1 MEELLG
7 HHQQP
12 LLVPIVY
19 ESEEEMVQARTV
31 REIQIASN
39 FAVLKS
45 SASARNDA
53 ASMPSAKRMKTMS
66 NQKSQQQYDLAVET
80 AILVQKEIEQWEN
93 SIRELEIM
101 FSNQHRFQSSTS
113 LVDVT
118 DSSVAHD
125 TNDTVASK
133 NNALVIP
140 NRSVSVSS
148 TESRVAVIADDE
160 GFVADD
166 HDIQVPVVSEEG
178 ASSMSLPAIEIITAS
193 LSSAPSSS
201 T

>member
-7 HHQQP
+7 HRQQP
-12 LLVPIVY
+12 LLVPVVY

-45 SASARNDA
+45 SVGSARNDA
-53 ASMPSAKRMKTMS
+53 TAMPSAKRMKTTS

-101 FSNQHRFQSSTS
+101 LSNQHRFQSSTD
-113 LVDVT
+113 LVG
-118 DSSVAHD
+118 
-125 TNDTVASK
+125 
-133 NNALVIP
+133 
-140 NRSVSVSS
+140 RSRY
-148 TESRVAVIADDE
+148 ERYSRL
-160 GFVADD
+160 
-166 HDIQVPVVSEEG
+166 EE
-178 ASSMSLPAIEIITAS
+178 
-193 LSSAPSSS
+193 
-201 T
+201 